1 VRIDVPLGDPQ
12 FGEMQPCS
20 CWKEET
26 QDERRGRLLRY
37 SNLGALARH
46 TFESLSP
53 ERERTDPEDQR
64 LFHQAV
70 STAHSFAENPSGWL
84 VLNGPSGCGKTHLAA
99 AIAHRAIEADHPAVF
114 LVVPDLL
121 DHLRA
126 TYSPENEATYDLL
139 FEQVRD
145 TPLLVLDDLGAHSS
159 TPWAQEKLFQILNH
173 RHNLELPTVVVL
185 SVQPEALDERLRT
198 RLIDASLTQLLPLA
212 KGRSVLSGNLGSV
225 PRPLLQ
231 SMTFERFNPKGKYN
245 ANAGGQDTLEYA
257 FRAAKN
263 FAAAPEGYWLVLEG
277 SPGVGKTHLAVAVIN
292 ERLRLGQPA
301 LYVRVPDLLDHL
313 RATYAPESRISY
325 DERFEQFRSAPLL
338 VMDDLG
344 SQNTTPWAQEKL
356 FQLLVHRHDA
366 RLPTIITLDTQ
377 IREHLKPAIASRLKD
392 ENLVTYI
399 PIRAPDARDQAPPS
413 AMRGDPTGIRRPKP

>member
-1 VRIDVPLGDPQ
+1 MRVDVPLGDPR
-12 FGEMQPCS
+12 FGEMQPCR

-26 QDERRGRLLRY
+26 QEERRGRLLRY

-46 TFESLSP
+46 TFDSLLP
-53 ERERTDPEDQR
+53 DRGRADPEDQR
-64 LFHQAV
+64 LLHQAV
-70 STAHSFAENPSGWL
+70 STAHAFAENPSGWL
-84 VLNGPSGCGKTHLAA
+84 VLTGPSGCGKTHLAA

-126 TYSPENEATYDLL
+126 TFSPEHEATYDLL

-185 SVQPEALDERLRT
+185 SVPPEALDERLRT
-198 RLIDASLTQLLPLA
+198 RLSDSALSQLIPLA
-212 KGRSVLSGNLGSV
+212 RGRSALSGDLGAV
-225 PRPLLQ
+225 PGPLRET
-231 SMTFERFNPKGKYN
+231 MTFERFNPKGRYDTT
-245 ANAGGQDTLEYA
+245 AQGRDTLESA
-257 FRAAKN
+257 FRAAKA
-263 FAAAPEGYWLVLEG
+263 FAEAPEGSWLVLEG
-277 SPGVGKTHLAVAVIN
+277 TPGVGKTHLAVSVIN
-292 ERLRLGQPA
+292 QRLGRGEPA
-301 LYVRVPDLLDHL
+301 FYVRVPDLLDHL
-313 RATYAPESRISY
+313 RAAYAPDSGVSY

-338 VMDDLG
+338 VLDDLG
-344 SQNTTPWAQEKL
+344 AHNTTPWAEEKL

-366 RLPTIITLDTQ
+366 RLPTIITLDSQ
-377 IREHLKPAIASRLKD
+377 VQLKAAIASRLKD

-399 PIRAPDARDQAPPS
+399 PIRAQDARDQAPPPASPS
-413 AMRGDPTGIRRPKP
+413 APARGRSSRR

>member
-1 VRIDVPLGDPQ
+1 
-12 FGEMQPCS
+12 MQPCR

-26 QDERRGRLLRY
+26 QDERRARLLRY

-46 TFESLSP
+46 TFDSLLP
-53 ERERTDPEDQR
+53 DREHVDSEDQR

-70 STAHSFAENPSGWL
+70 SKAHSFAENPSGWL
-84 VLNGPSGCGKTHLAA
+84 VLNGPSGSGKTHLAA
-99 AIAHRAIEADHPAVF
+99 AIAHRAIETDHLAIF
-114 LVVPDLL
+114 LIVPDLL

-126 TYSPENEATYDLL
+126 TYSPENQSTYDLL

-159 TPWAQEKLFQILNH
+159 TPWAEEKLFQILNH

-185 SVQPEALDERLRT
+185 SVPPEALDERLRT

-212 KGRSVLSGNLGSV
+212 KGRSVLSGDLGAV
-225 PRPLLQ
+225 PGPLLQ
-231 SMTFERFNPKGKYN
+231 SMTFERFNPKGRYDAKT
-245 ANAGGQDTLEYA
+245 GGQETLEYA

-263 FAAAPEGYWLVLEG
+263 FAMAPEGYWLVLEG
-277 SPGVGKTHLAVAVIN
+277 SPGVGKTHLAVSVIN
-292 ERLRLGQPA
+292 ERARLGHPA

-313 RATYAPESRISY
+313 RAAYSPESRISY

-338 VMDDLG
+338 VLDDLG
-344 SQNTTPWAQEKL
+344 SQYTTPWAQEKL

-366 RLPTIITLDTQ
+366 RLPTIITLDSQ
-377 IREHLKPAIASRLKD
+377 VRDHLKPAIASRLKD

-399 PIRAPDARDQAPPS
+399 PIRARDARDQAPP
-413 AMRGDPTGIRRPKP
+413 AMPRDGSTGIRRATR